1 MNIEIQ
7 ESEHIK
13 GVLLVKL
20 DAIFDR
26 RGFNMEGYNQEKYAK
41 AHPFFKKVKFPV
53 DSFSHSKKGV
63 LRGFHGDTKTH
74 KFIQVLYGKIHFAL
88 IDKRVNGQNK
98 IMNFTLDA
106 DNPMQILVPAG
117 VVNAH
122 LCLSDTCV
130 FSYKLSEQYV
140 DIKNQIHVSWKQ
152 NPFWNW
158 SNPILSPRDSI

>member
-1 MNIEIQ
+1 MNIEIK

-13 GVLLVKL
+13 GVLLVRLEAK
-20 DAIFDR
+20 FDR
-26 RGFNMEGYNQEKYAK
+26 RGFNMEGYNQEKYAA

-53 DSFSHSKKGV
+53 DSFSHSRKGV

-74 KFIQVLYGKIHFAL
+74 KLIQVLDGKIQFAL
-88 IDKRVNGQNK
+88 IDKRAGGQDK
-98 IMNFTLDA
+98 MMNFYLDA

-130 FSYKLSEQYV
+130 FSYKLSQQYV
-140 DIKNQIHVSWKQ
+140 DIKDQIHVSWTK
-152 NPFWNW
+152 NYHWKM
-158 SNPILSPRDSI
+158 SEPILSPRDSI